1 MPLLYVT
8 ALSVCGLYCAISYTH
23 VCAMYGS
30 DVLPSYFLLNFS
42 LHAQICPIK
51 GKRCDV
57 VITCA
62 ASRLRKFELVM

>member
-1 MPLLYVT
+1 MSLLRHS
-8 ALSVCGLYCAISYTH
+8 ASGLWTGLRHKRSYEH

-30 DVLPSYFLLNFS
+30 DVLCANLS
-42 LHAQICPIK
+42 IK
-51 GKRCDV
+51 RKRCDV